1 MLSENTISRIVE
13 AYGRIVVIGR
23 FSYRYNAI
31 DGTIQRAKTEDGER
45 EWIDHEGR
53 QLRSRSMVQ
62 KRYRGT

>member
-13 AYGRIVVIGR
+13 AGGRIVVIGR

-53 QLRSRSMVQ
+53 Q
-62 KRYRGT
+62 RGSWEIMYKF